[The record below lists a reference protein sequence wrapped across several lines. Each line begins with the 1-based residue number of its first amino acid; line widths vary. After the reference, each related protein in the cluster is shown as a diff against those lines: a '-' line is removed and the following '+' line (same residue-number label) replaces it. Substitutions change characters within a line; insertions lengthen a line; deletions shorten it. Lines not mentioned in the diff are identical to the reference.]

1 MSLPFFSLYGGSMYD
16 KKDLEL
22 VKKTFEILNKAK
34 WDGVDG
40 DFMISSTHVFVG
52 LKKLEDKI
60 KQGLEAK
67 PAPAPEQAPVEEK
80 KKRGK

>member
-1 MSLPFFSLYGGSMYD
+1 MYER
-16 KKDLEL
+16 KDLE
-22 VKKTFEILNKAK
+22 VIKKTFEILNKAK

-40 DFMISSTHVFVG
+40 DFMINSTQVFVS

-67 PAPAPEQAPVEEK
+67 PALAPEQAPIEDK
-80 KKRGK
+80 KSSKKSK